1 MYAWHYKGHYCP
13 RITRQINVQ
22 QQRSPVCYSF
32 THFAHSH
39 TRVNF
44 HIHPPPIHRTASGS
58 KYRKQQKIIWKLPKK
73 QNLQT
78 TKHKRLR
85 WNCHIWKSGNY
96 HEMYNYFWGWVRI
109 TIFPHFQKRFGL
121 WLGFFHTSTFYQL
134 LLKNLPQFIWAV
146 LNFHNTPIAISAAR
160 TLKISLYNNFLVI
173 LPYFS
178 FYYHLL
184 SVFRTLLRVFGSIW
198 FIFGIFGCFRY
209 LATPQWPHTAV
220 CGTPSTNRHLSA
232 I

>member
-1 MYAWHYKGHYCP
+1 MCNNRGPLYV
-13 RITRQINVQ
+13 TV
-22 QQRSPVCYSF
+22 SPTSLTVTPEWTSIYTLLPF
-32 THFAHSH
+32 TEQPVVLNTES
-39 TRVNF
+39 N
-44 HIHPPPIHRTASGS
+44 
-58 KYRKQQKIIWKLPKK
+58 RKLSENYQKK

-78 TKHKRLR
+78 TKQKRWR
-85 WNCHIWKSGNY
+85 WNCYIWKSGNY
-96 HEMYNYFWGWVRI
+96 HEMYNFWGWVRI
-109 TIFPHFQKRFGL
+109 TIYPHFQKRLGL
-121 WLGFFHTSTFYQL
+121 WLGFFHTSNFYPL